1 MTPPQIRPHSYLLRA
16 QLRLLLL
23 AAAETCWIYTVTLL
37 LGALADAPR
46 QVSPL
51 GILFVYWIAL
61 QTGRILPSTRKNW
74 RLLQAL
80 AVAIAG
86 LTILGV
92 IRLNLYSELPSTDVN
107 WLPDYFGRL
116 AMLQARGAAEQIST
130 LALIFAFTRGLGFA
144 QRPLTL
150 WTVGYQFRLGIVV
163 FFGVALLSAF
173 TMSVAFSAWVFLY
186 FALSLPAIALARVE
200 EAGQERPLNA
210 KWALVLLAAVSA
222 TLLLGFAAT
231 QIFTLDAI
239 NAFFAFL
246 APLGLILAVL
256 AALIAIPLLFV
267 VNLLAEWLTPFFDFL
282 RGILQNLG
290 PNWGGG
296 NQDAQQF
303 LERVSYIIIDL
314 LPYLRLGGVALGI
327 IVSGWLVARALNK
340 RIAWQEHELFA
351 TQDTDALEKFAPTKA
366 PRKARGRFARRALYA
381 ENVRRIYAALLVQA
395 AHAGLERR
403 AAETPLEFLPRLC
416 ARFPANAYAFDKITN
431 AYVATHYAQRPAT
444 DAQVRELRALWQDTR
459 RKLQPVQNKK

>member
-1 MTPPQIRPHSYLLRA
+1 MTSPQIRPHSYLLRA

-23 AAAETCWIYTVTLL
+23 AAAETCWIYTMTLL

-61 QTGRILPSTRKNW
+61 QTGRILPSTQKNW

-92 IRLNLYSELPSTDVN
+92 IRLNLYSELPSADIN
-107 WLPDYFGRL
+107 WLPNYFGRL
-116 AMLQARGAAEQIST
+116 AMLQARGATEQIST
-130 LALIFAFTRGLGFA
+130 LALIFAFVRGLGFA

-163 FFGVALLSAF
+163 FFGAALLSAL
-173 TMSVAFSAWVFLY
+173 TMPVAFSMWVFLY
-186 FALSLPAIALARVE
+186 FALSLPAIALARIE
-200 EAGQERPLNA
+200 EAGQEYPLNA
-210 KWALVLLAAVSA
+210 KWALVLLTAVGA
-222 TLLLGFAAT
+222 TILLGFAVT

-246 APLGLILAVL
+246 APLGLILAIL
-256 AALIAIPLLFV
+256 AALAAIPLLFV
-267 VNLLAEWLTPFFDFL
+267 ANLLAEWLTPFFDFL
-282 RGILQNLG
+282 RGMLQSLG
-290 PNWGGG
+290 PNLGNG
-296 NQDAQQF
+296 NQDAQRF
-303 LERVSYIIIDL
+303 LERISYIVIDL

-327 IVSGWLVARALNK
+327 IVSGWLIARALNR
-340 RIAWQEHELFA
+340 RIEWQEHELFA
-351 TQDTDALEKFAPTKA
+351 SQDTDALEKFAPTKA
-366 PRKARGRFARRALYA
+366 PRRARGGFARHALYA

-395 AHAGLERR
+395 TNAGLERR
-403 AAETPLEFLPRLC
+403 AAETPLEFLPRLG
-416 ARFPANAYAFDKITN
+416 ARWPESARAFDKITN
-431 AYVATHYAQRPAT
+431 AYVATHYAQHSAT

-459 RKLQPVQNKK
+459 HKMLQVQNKK